1 MVYIPERIKD
11 MNLEDLQKIAYIKYV
26 DVCRG
31 DTCER
36 LPFLKRR
43 LDNKEKYEIV
53 ALKVEIETNNG
64 RFSPHIGVEA
74 FLVLVVVVE

>member
-1 MVYIPERIKD
+1 

-53 ALKVEIETNNG
+53 ALKVEIETSISPCCCCWVAM
-64 RFSPHIGVEA
+64 RFIKV
-74 FLVLVVVVE
+74 FLE

>member
-1 MVYIPERIKD
+1 

-31 DTCER
+31 DTCTCER

-53 ALKVEIETNNG
+53 ALKVEIETSNG
-64 RFSPHIGVEA
+64 HLSPHIGVEA